1 MFISCKKN
9 KPRKDR
15 PMAIWV
21 PMNNNMPIALDAL
34 HQSDGTMSGRKTQKE
49 SAQDHAIMVS
59 GIEKEYVAR
68 KVAKMDSRGSGK
80 DRIATT
86 KEG

>member
-1 MFISCKKN
+1 M
-9 KPRKDR
+9 
-15 PMAIWV
+15 
-21 PMNNNMPIALDAL
+21 L
-34 HQSDGTMSGRKTQKE
+34 GRKAQKE
-49 SAQDHAIMVS
+49 SAQDHVIMVS

-68 KVAKMDSRGSGK
+68 KVAKMDSRGSGE

>member
-15 PMAIWV
+15 PMPIWV

-34 HQSDGTMSGRKTQKE
+34 HQSDGTRSRRKTQKE
-49 SAQDHAIMVS
+49 SAQDHVIMVS

-68 KVAKMDSRGSGK
+68 KVAKMDSRGSGE